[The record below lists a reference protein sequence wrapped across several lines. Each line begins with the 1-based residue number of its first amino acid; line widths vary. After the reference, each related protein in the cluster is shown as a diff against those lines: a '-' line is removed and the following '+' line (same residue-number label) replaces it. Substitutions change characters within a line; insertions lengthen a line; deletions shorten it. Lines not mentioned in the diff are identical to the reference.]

1 VHPNGDDTNDQSG
14 SDGAPSRAFAPLP
27 LDGLRVEW
35 SAIGGGGES
44 LLLRF
49 ENEGWTAEGSVD
61 TGEQGRGFQYVM
73 RLSATWHLQQMLLFR
88 DLDEPD
94 LWLANDG
101 RGKWGE
107 MNGAVRRELGGC
119 EDVDL
124 LLSPFTATMGVRRLD
139 LTVGQVRDVESATV
153 DTETLAI
160 ERVRLRYERL
170 DTELWNVTRL
180 DVYDDLYPA
189 STTTSGSL
197 ATEFAVDEFGLALD
211 LPGRFSRL
219 RRSPAATP

>member
-1 VHPNGDDTNDQSG
+1 MHPNDETPNDG
-14 SDGAPSRAFAPLP
+14 SRARALAPLP
-27 LDGLRVEW
+27 LDGVRVEW
-35 SAIGGGGES
+35 TAARGGGES

-61 TGEQGRGFQYVM
+61 TGEEGRGFQYVM

-119 EDVDL
+119 DDVDL
-124 LLSPFTATMGVRRLD
+124 LLSPFTATMGVRRLE
-139 LTVGQVRDVESATV
+139 LGVGQSRDVESATV

-160 ERVRLRYERL
+160 ERVRLRYERI
-170 DTELWNVTRL
+170 DVDRWTVTRL
-180 DVYDDLYPA
+180 DVYDDLFPA
-189 STTTSGSL
+189 SATSAAENDS
-197 ATEFAVDEFGLALD
+197 TIIEFAVDEFGLALD
-211 LPGRFSRL
+211 LPGRFSRV
-219 RRSPAATP
+219 RRTPATSS

>member
-1 VHPNGDDTNDQSG
+1 MHPNDDGPNDR
-14 SDGAPSRAFAPLP
+14 SRPRGFAPLP
-27 LDGLRVEW
+27 LDGLRVDW
-35 SAIGGGGES
+35 TSARGGGES

-49 ENEGWTAEGSVD
+49 ENEGWTAEGSVE
-61 TGEQGRGFQYVM
+61 TGEAGRGFQYVM

-119 EDVDL
+119 DDVDL
-124 LLSPFTATMGVRRLD
+124 LLSPFTSTMGIRRLD
-139 LTVGQVRDVESATV
+139 LAVGESRDVETATV

-160 ERVRLRYERL
+160 ERVRLRYLRVDAER
-170 DTELWNVTRL
+170 WSVARL

-189 STTTSGSL
+189 SATTHGGTVD
-197 ATEFAVDEFGLALD
+197 EFAVDEFGLALD
-211 LPGRFSRL
+211 LPGRFSRVP
-219 RRSPAATP
+219 RNRATTP